1 MTGFESKRNMA
12 RGKGSPYYGKLMTDS
27 LPSEVKLIWYSRD
40 DELPELPR
48 DGWSWEMETD
58 MDHVERRQLLTK
70 ILTDAPLTDRQA
82 LVIELVVIEELMFVE
97 IGLQIGVC
105 GQRVRQIYGNAI
117 RILRRHQQQFTGVP
131 AFEVYDGVTSY
142 RHGTWHRR

>member
-12 RGKGSPYYGKLMTDS
+12 QGKGSPYYGKLMTAS
-27 LPSEVKLIWYSRD
+27 LPSEVLSIWYSRN

-48 DGWSWEMETD
+48 DGWSWEMEGD
-58 MDHVERRQLLTK
+58 MEHVERRQLLTK
-70 ILTDAPLTDRQA
+70 ILTDAPLTDRHA

-97 IGLQIGVC
+97 IGLRLSVC
-105 GQRVRQIYGNAI
+105 GQRVRQIYGDAI
-117 RILRRHQQQFTGVP
+117 RILRRHQQQFTGTP

-142 RHGTWHRR
+142 RQWNWRRR